1 MSRQDL
7 ILGTIRTA
15 VPAGVGWLL
24 AWAIAQ
30 IPAIADW
37 IAAADLLLAQSAP
50 GTTIAVLLNAAAIAA
65 AVGLYYWIARRL
77 GAKWPA
83 LERWLLG
90 SSTTPTYF
98 GGSDRQRD
106 AVLAAQAPLTTLER
120 ETDAQ
125 AALSRVE
132 SRGRHEA

>member
-7 ILGTIRTA
+7 ILATIRTA
-15 VPAGVGWLL
+15 VPAGLGWLL

-37 IAAADLLLAQSAP
+37 IATADLLLAQSAP

-65 AVGLYYWIARRL
+65 TVALYYWVARRL

-90 SSTTPTYF
+90 SSVTPTYAPVVVYTEADPLEQLGD
-98 GGSDRQRD
+98 GGASREIPISDLDDEPKHR
-106 AVLAAQAPLTTLER
+106 A
-120 ETDAQ
+120 
-125 AALSRVE
+125 
-132 SRGRHEA
+132 